1 MQNIIVRLAAVAF
14 ISGVLVSHAASAQNF
29 SEQHQRIRLAL
40 ERGDSTSAISEL
52 KSIQKARPAVFTLNN
67 YDYLLARLSQRRGD
81 TVTAATGYQ
90 GVVSRG
96 SVVSQYALW
105 HLSEFSRATGNLP
118 LEREHLRHLLAIAPS
133 SLLRTAATIR
143 LGQSFFDSGDYPA
156 TIATLRQITE
166 SKTSSARAAL
176 ILAGQA
182 YLRSGQAQQARNTF
196 NRLISET
203 PDPSKPDD
211 YALQAARGLDE
222 LDGDKQKA
230 DNSAAQRLSESE
242 HLRRAGIYQF
252 NRDFAAARRHY
263 QSLVADYPQSASDA
277 DALYQIGRGLYQE
290 GKYEQAITYF
300 RQVLAQFAANPAAR
314 DAFGTLAAAQ
324 NRLKQ
329 TDEAIASY
337 KLFIERFPGAPNPER
352 PYLNIIDA
360 LREAGRD
367 NEALEWVQRTRALFK
382 GQTAA
387 TLALFSQAR
396 IHFAQG
402 AWSAALDDVAALQK
416 ERDLGNAQTAGAT
429 SASEVAFMRAYAL
442 EQLGR
447 TGEAVDAYLAIPD
460 GRNEYYGAQ
469 ATLRLRALARQP
481 DKQSTLANKLE
492 ALRAAARQ
500 ALDTGD
506 AERARVDTQAALRL
520 TEDAVITRDLLEI
533 ARRAYASLPAYNSFP
548 SMTLVPLGRQEVLT
562 DSASDVASA
571 GENDEPSHQRIADE
585 LLFLGLYDEGTPE
598 LAAPRIQKLP
608 ASEQKPPASEQKA
621 EGDNS
626 NAPGRTAG
634 NTRAQP
640 QGSSV
645 DFDYTLAVYFMRG
658 GNANQALRFALPLW
672 KNVPGDYLL
681 ELAPPQLVELLYPTP
696 YAPAFL
702 AHAPARGVDPRF
714 LLAIARQESSFR
726 PEAKSAAAARGLM
739 QFISAT
745 AGDIASQLGRGSFR
759 EDELYDPSI
768 AILFGAQYISN
779 LFKKFPNMPQ
789 AVAASY
795 NGGDENV
802 ARWVARARSN
812 DPDRYVLE
820 IGFAQTKDY
829 VYRVMSNYRAY
840 QRLYSSQLQPP
851 KGAAKTE

>member
-1 MQNIIVRLAAVAF
+1 MQNVIVRLAAAAL
-14 ISGVLVSHAASAQNF
+14 ICGVLVSNAARAQNF

-52 KSIQKARPAVFTLNN
+52 KSIQKARPAIFTLNN

-81 TVTAATGYQ
+81 TVTAANGYQ

-118 LEREHLRHLLAIAPS
+118 LEREHLRHLIAIAPS

-143 LGQSFFDSGDYPA
+143 LGQSFFESGDYPS
-156 TIATLRQITE
+156 TIATMRQITE
-166 SKTSSARAAL
+166 SKTSSTARAAL
-176 ILAGQA
+176 TLIGQA
-182 YLRSGQAQQARNTF
+182 YLRSGQAQPARNAF
-196 NRLISET
+196 DRLISEA

-211 YALQAARGLDE
+211 YALQAARGLDQ
-222 LDGDKQKA
+222 LDGDKQNA
-230 DNSAAQRLSESE
+230 DNSAARRLSESE

-263 QSLVADYPQSASDA
+263 QSLVADYPQSASVA

-300 RQVLAQFAANPAAR
+300 RQVLSQFAANSGAR
-314 DAFGTLAAAQ
+314 DSLGTLAAAQ

-337 KLFIERFPGAPNPER
+337 KLFIERYPAAPNPER

-367 NEALEWVQRTRALFK
+367 NEAFEWVQRTRALFK

-402 AWSAALDDVAALQK
+402 VWSAALDDVAALQK

-442 EQLGR
+442 EQLDR
-447 TGEAVDAYLAIPD
+447 TDEAVDAYLAIPD

-481 DKQSTLANKLE
+481 DKQTTLANKLE
-492 ALRAAARQ
+492 ALRAVARQ
-500 ALDTGD
+500 ALDAGD
-506 AERARVDTQAALRL
+506 AERARVTTHAALRL
-520 TEDAVITRDLLEI
+520 TEDAAITRDLLEI

-548 SMTLVPLGRQEVLT
+548 SLTLVPLGRQEVVT
-562 DSASDVASA
+562 DSASDLA
-571 GENDEPSHQRIADE
+571 GAGANDEPSHQKIANE

-598 LAAPRIQKLP
+598 LAASRI
-608 ASEQKPPASEQKA
+608 QKPPASEQKG
-621 EGDNS
+621 EGDSS
-626 NAPGRTAG
+626 NAPARAAD

-640 QGSSV
+640 QWSSV

-672 KNVPGDYLL
+672 KNVPADYLL
-681 ELAPPQLVELLYPTP
+681 ELAPPQLVDLLYPTP
-696 YAPAFL
+696 YAAAFL

-759 EDELYDPSI
+759 EEELYDPSI
-768 AILFGAQYISN
+768 SILFGAQYISN

-840 QRLYSSQLQPP
+840 QRLYSNQLQPP
-851 KGAAKTE
+851 EGAAKTE

>member
-1 MQNIIVRLAAVAF
+1 MQNAILRLAAAAF
-14 ISGVLVSHAASAQNF
+14 ICGVLVSHAARAQNF

-52 KSIQKARPAVFTLNN
+52 KSIQKARPAIFTLNN

-81 TVTAATGYQ
+81 TVTASAGYQ
-90 GVVSRG
+90 EIVLRG

-118 LEREHLRHLLAIAPS
+118 LEREHLRHLIATAPS

-143 LGQSFFDSGDYPA
+143 LGQSFFESGDYPA
-156 TIATLRQITE
+156 SIATMRQITE
-166 SKTSSARAAL
+166 SKTSSTARAAL
-176 ILAGQA
+176 ILIGQA
-182 YLRSGQAQQARNTF
+182 YLRSGQAQPARNVF
-196 NRLISET
+196 DRVISEA
-203 PDPSKPDD
+203 PDPAKPDD
-211 YALQAARGLDE
+211 YALQAARGLDQ
-222 LDGDKQKA
+222 LDGDKQNA
-230 DNSAAQRLSESE
+230 DNSAAPQLSESE

-263 QSLVADYPQSASDA
+263 QSLVADYPQSASVS

-290 GKYEQAITYF
+290 SKYEQAITYF
-300 RQVLAQFAANPAAR
+300 RQVLTQFAANAVAR
-314 DAFGTLAAAQ
+314 DALGTLAAAQ

-329 TDEAIASY
+329 TDEAITSY
-337 KLFIERFPGAPNPER
+337 KVFIERYPAAPNPER

-367 NEALEWVQRTRALFK
+367 NEAFEWVQRTRALFK

-402 AWSAALDDVAALQK
+402 AWSAALNDVAALQK

-460 GRNEYYGAQ
+460 GRNEYYGGQ
-469 ATLRLRALARQP
+469 ATLRLRAITSQP
-481 DKQSTLANKLE
+481 DKQTALANKLE
-492 ALRAAARQ
+492 TLRAAARQ
-500 ALDTGD
+500 ALDAGD
-506 AERARVDTQAALRL
+506 AERARVTTQAALRL
-520 TEDAVITRDLLEI
+520 TDDAVITRDLLEI

-548 SMTLVPLGRQEVLT
+548 SMSLVILGRQEMLM
-562 DSASDVASA
+562 DSASGVAGA
-571 GENDEPSHQRIADE
+571 GANDEPSHQKIANE

-598 LAAPRIQKLP
+598 LAASRIQKAP
-608 ASEQKPPASEQKA
+608 EKV

-626 NAPGRTAG
+626 NAPARAAG
-634 NTRAQP
+634 NTPAQP
-640 QGSSV
+640 QGSPV

-759 EDELYDPSI
+759 EEELYDPSI

-812 DPDRYVLE
+812 DPDRYVIE

-840 QRLYSSQLQPP
+840 QRLYSNQLQPQER
-851 KGAAKTE
+851 AAKTE

>member
-1 MQNIIVRLAAVAF
+1 MQNVIVRLAAAAF
-14 ISGVLVSHAASAQNF
+14 ICGLLVSHAARAQNF
-29 SEQHQRIRLAL
+29 SEQQQRIRLAL
-40 ERGDSTSAISEL
+40 ERDDSTSAISEL
-52 KSIQKARPAVFTLNN
+52 KSIQKARPASFTLNN

-118 LEREHLRHLLAIAPS
+118 LEREHLRHLIAVAPS

-143 LGQSFFDSGDYPA
+143 LGQSFFESGDYPA
-156 TIATLRQITE
+156 TIATMRQITE
-166 SKTSSARAAL
+166 SKTSSTARSAL
-176 ILAGQA
+176 TLIGQA
-182 YLRSGQAQQARNTF
+182 YLRSGQAQPARNAF
-196 NRLISET
+196 DRLISEA

-222 LDGDKQKA
+222 LDGDKQNP
-230 DNSAAQRLSESE
+230 DNSAAQQLSESE

-263 QSLVADYPQSASDA
+263 QSLVADSPQSASVA
-277 DALYQIGRGLYQE
+277 EALYQIGRGLYQE
-290 GKYEQAITYF
+290 GKYEQAINYF
-300 RQVLAQFAANPAAR
+300 RQVLSQFAADPGAR
-314 DAFGTLAAAQ
+314 DALGTLAAAQ

-329 TDEAIASY
+329 TDAAIASY
-337 KLFIERFPGAPNPER
+337 KLFIERFPAAPNPER

-367 NEALEWVQRTRALFK
+367 NEALEWVQQTRTLFK

-402 AWSAALDDVAALQK
+402 AWSAVLDDVAALQK
-416 ERDLGNAQTAGAT
+416 ERDLGNAQTGGAT

-469 ATLRLRALARQP
+469 ATLRLRALSRQS

-492 ALRAAARQ
+492 ALRGAAHQ
-500 ALDTGD
+500 ALDAGN
-506 AERARVDTQAALRL
+506 AERTRVDTQAALRL
-520 TEDAVITRDLLEI
+520 TDDAVMTRDLLEV

-548 SMTLVPLGRQEVLT
+548 SMSLLPLGRQEMLT
-562 DSASDVASA
+562 DSGSGVGRA
-571 GENDEPSHQRIADE
+571 GANDEPSHQKIADE
-585 LLFLGLYDEGTPE
+585 LLFLGLYDEGAPE
-598 LAAPRIQKLP
+598 LAASRIEKLP
-608 ASEQKPPASEQKA
+608 ASEQKPEA
-621 EGDNS
+621 DNP
-626 NAPGRTAG
+626 NAPARASS

-640 QGSSV
+640 QSSLV

-672 KNVPGDYLL
+672 KNVPADYLL
-681 ELAPPQLVELLYPTP
+681 ELAPRQLVELLYPTP

-702 AHAPARGVDPRF
+702 AHAAERGVDPRF

-759 EDELYDPSI
+759 EEELYDPSI

-789 AVAASY
+789 AVTASY

-840 QRLYSSQLQPP
+840 QRLYSNQLQPP
-851 KGAAKTE
+851 ERAAKTE